1 LLPCASMP
9 NALMPMPCCLL
20 PCCLC
25 ASMPNAL
32 MPMPCCLLPCCL
44 IDPSWPRPGGRPS
57 LPPQIQNWGEV
68 CGCFL
73 GWGGIWIIRRS
84 RPPSALPSSISRLQ
98 ICAASCCLCVRCG
111 VRVVCEW
118 CAGCAYEAV
127 AVGGGGPPG
136 ESTGKSILTGSAL
149 LSASTGG

>member
-1 LLPCASMP
+1 MRGKIE
-9 NALMPMPCCLL
+9 
-20 PCCLC
+20 
-25 ASMPNAL
+25 
-32 MPMPCCLLPCCL
+32 
-44 IDPSWPRPGGRPS
+44 IDSLQVG
-57 LPPQIQNWGEV
+57 LPPS
-68 CGCFL
+68 FFS
-73 GWGGIWIIRRS
+73 GGPFFRKKI
-84 RPPSALPSSISRLQ
+84 PPQA
-98 ICAASCCLCVRCG
+98 G